1 MFSHDKTGFK
11 QLLLN
16 FHSQVDTA
24 DEIVKK
30 AQLKLDASKINNILY
45 LGMGGSAI
53 AGDLLI
59 DVFFNDLKVPLNVI
73 RSYSIPN
80 FCNKNTLVITSSY
93 SGDTEETLSAVN
105 SAQETGAQVIA
116 ITSGGEMDKIARKN
130 NWNLLELPKGFPP
143 RQALGLTFFSLYKVL
158 GQTKLVESYIE
169 DLSGLK
175 EFMYHEIE
183 KHDITKHGGHVLAQ
197 ELAKEIHNK
206 IPVIYSSAPHLS
218 VVSKRWQNQMNENSK
233 SLAFCN
239 VLPEMNH
246 NEIVGWEMD
255 PKVSKSLI
263 AIFLENQSVVPR
275 IKERIELSK
284 AIIKKQDIEVVDIY
298 STGNTSLEKVFSLI
312 ILGDWVS
319 YYLALLNEKDPIDI
333 KNIDFL
339 KQELAKTA

>member
-16 FHSQVDTA
+16 FHKQIDLSEEIVNDARIKIDGSQV
-24 DEIVKK
+24 K
-30 AQLKLDASKINNILY
+30 NILY

-53 AGDLLI
+53 AGDLLT

-73 RSYSIPN
+73 RGYSTPR
-80 FCNKNTLVITSSY
+80 FCDKNTLVITSSY

-105 SAQETGAQVIA
+105 SVLDTGAQVIA
-116 ITSGGEMDKIARKN
+116 VTSGGKLAESARKN
-130 NWNLLELPKGFPP
+130 KWHLLQLPTGYPP
-143 RQALGLTFFSLYKVL
+143 RQALGMTFFSLYKVL
-158 GQTKLVESYIE
+158 GQTKLVESYNE
-169 DLSGLK
+169 DLSDLK
-175 EFMYHEIE
+175 KFVYHEIE
-183 KHDITKHGGHVLAQ
+183 KHDITKHDGHVLAQ

-218 VVSKRWQNQMNENSK
+218 VVSKRWQNQMHENSK

-255 PKVSKSLI
+255 PKVSGSLI
-263 AIFLENQSVVPR
+263 AIFLENESVAPR

-284 AIIKKQDIEVVDIY
+284 SIIKRQDIEVVDIY
-298 STGNTSLEKVFSLI
+298 SSGNTVLEKVFSLI

-333 KNIDFL
+333 RNIDFL

>member
-1 MFSHDKTGFK
+1 MFTHDKTGFK

-16 FHSQVDTA
+16 FHMQIDIA
-24 DEIVKK
+24 EEIVKK
-30 AQLKLDASKINNILY
+30 AGLNIDGSKIKNILY

-53 AGDLLI
+53 AGDLLN

-73 RSYSIPN
+73 RSYSTPN
-80 FCNKNTLVITSSY
+80 FCNENTLVITSSY
-93 SGDTEETLSAVN
+93 SGDTEETLSAMDSVIKKN
-105 SAQETGAQVIA
+105 AQVLA
-116 ITSGGEMDKIARKN
+116 ITSGGKMAKVARENKCK
-130 NWNLLELPKGFPP
+130 LLELPGGFPP
-143 RQALGLTFFSLYKVL
+143 RQALGLMFFSLYKVL
-158 GQTKLVESYIE
+158 GETKLVESYIE
-169 DLSGLK
+169 DLSGFK
-175 EFMYHEIE
+175 DFIFHEIE

-218 VVSKRWQNQMNENSK
+218 VVSKRWQNQMHENSK

-255 PKVSKSLI
+255 PKLSRSFI
-263 AIFLENQSVVPR
+263 AVFLENQSVVPR

-298 STGNTSLEKVFSLI
+298 SSGNTVLEKVFSLI

-333 KNIDFL
+333 RNIDFL

>member
-16 FHSQVDTA
+16 FHSQIDTA
-24 DEIVKK
+24 ETIVKK
-30 AQLKLDASKINNILY
+30 AKLKIDASKINNILY

-53 AGDLLI
+53 SGDLLS

-73 RSYSIPN
+73 RSYTAPN

-93 SGDTEETLSAVN
+93 SGNTEETLSAVN
-105 SAQETGAQVIA
+105 SVAETDAQVIVV
-116 ITSGGEMDKIARKN
+116 TSGGEMAKIAKKN
-130 NWNLLELPKGFPP
+130 KWQILELPSGFPP
-143 RQALGLTFFSLYKVL
+143 RQALGLIFFSLYKVL
-158 GQTKLVESYIE
+158 GQAKLVESYIE
-169 DLSGLK
+169 DLTGFK
-175 EFMYHEIE
+175 EFVYHEIE
-183 KHDITKHGGHVLAQ
+183 KHDIVKHDGHVLAQ
-197 ELAKEIHNK
+197 ELAKKIHNK

-218 VVSKRWQNQMNENSK
+218 VVSKRWQNQLHENSK

-255 PKVSKSLI
+255 PKISRSLI
-263 AIFLENQSVVPR
+263 AIFLENQTVVPR

-298 STGNTSLEKVFSLI
+298 SSGNTILEKVFSLI

-333 KNIDFL
+333 RNIDFL

>member
-16 FHSQVDTA
+16 FHKQIDSA
-24 DEIVKK
+24 DGIVKK
-30 AQLKLDASKINNILY
+30 AKLKIDASKINNILY

-53 AGDLLI
+53 AGDLLN
-59 DVFFNDLKVPLNVI
+59 DVFFNDLKVPLYVI

-80 FCNKNTLVITSSY
+80 FCNEHTLVITSSY
-93 SGDTEETLSAVN
+93 SGDTEETLSAAN
-105 SAQETGAQVIA
+105 SAMETGAQVIA
-116 ITSGGEMDKIARKN
+116 ITSGGEMGKIAKKN
-130 NWNLLELPKGFPP
+130 KWSLLELPSGFPP
-143 RQALGLTFFSLYKVL
+143 RQALGLTFFSLYKIL

-175 EFMYHEIE
+175 EFVYHEIE

-197 ELAKEIHNK
+197 ELAKKIHNK

-218 VVSKRWQNQMNENSK
+218 VVSKRWQNQLHENSK

-284 AIIKKQDIEVVDIY
+284 TIIKKQDIEVVDIY
-298 STGNTSLEKVFSLI
+298 SSGNTILEKVFSLI

-333 KNIDFL
+333 KTIDFL

>member
-1 MFSHDKTGFK
+1 MFSHDKSGFK

-16 FHSQVDTA
+16 FHSQIDIA
-24 DEIVKK
+24 EEIVNR
-30 AQLKLDASKINNILY
+30 AQLQLRTEEIRNIIF

-53 AGDLLI
+53 TGDLLA
-59 DVFFNDLKVPLNVI
+59 DVYFNDLKVPINII
-73 RSYSIPN
+73 RSYSTPN

-93 SGDTEETLSAVN
+93 SGNTEETLSAVR
-105 SAQETGAQVIA
+105 SVMETGAQFIA
-116 ITSGGEMDKIARKN
+116 ITSGGEMRNLAKSRY
-130 NWNLLELPKGFPP
+130 WNLLELPSGYPP
-143 RQALGLTFFSLYKVL
+143 RQALGLTFFSLYKVI
-158 GQTKLVESYIE
+158 GQANLVESYIE
-169 DLSGLK
+169 DLTDFK
-175 EFMYHEIE
+175 EFVHHEIE
-183 KHDITKHGGHVLAQ
+183 KHDIIKHGGHVLAQ

-218 VVSKRWQNQMNENSK
+218 VVSRRWQNQMHENSK

-255 PKVSKSLI
+255 PRVSKAMI
-263 AIFLENQSVVPR
+263 AIFLENQMVNPR

-284 AIIKKQDIEVVDIY
+284 SIIKKKDIEVVDIY
-298 STGNTSLEKVFSLI
+298 SSGSTILEKVFSLI

-333 KNIDFL
+333 HNIDFL
-339 KQELAKTA
+339 KQALAKTA